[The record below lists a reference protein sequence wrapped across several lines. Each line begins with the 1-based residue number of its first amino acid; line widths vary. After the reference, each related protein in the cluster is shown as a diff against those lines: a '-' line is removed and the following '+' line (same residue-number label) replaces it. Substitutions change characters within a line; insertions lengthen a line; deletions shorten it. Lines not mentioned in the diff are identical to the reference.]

1 MSQLKVNT
9 IRHTGATTDA
19 ITLAADGTCTA
30 KLSNAGIN
38 RNLLDNGAM
47 LIKQRTVRD
56 TSNGYFL
63 DRYKTIWVGANE
75 APTISQGT
83 VASGTTPYNLGF
95 RRTWKITN
103 GNQTSQD
110 AGDYL
115 HMQQRIEA
123 QNMAGSGWN
132 YTSASSYITFSFWIK
147 SSTNQNFY
155 GYLRSV
161 DTNDKSY
168 PFETGT
174 LSADT
179 WTKITK
185 TIPGHAD
192 LRFDDD
198 IGAGLYVYIS
208 PFLGTD
214 LTDSGVTLNQWA
226 NYATGTRTP
235 DYPTGGTD
243 WWQADDA
250 TFETTGWQLEVGDV
264 ATDFEH
270 RSYQTELLNCQRY
283 FFNIKGDQYHTAGIL
298 GYALD
303 AQEVRVNVEFPVPM
317 RQEPTYTGNV
327 NGVSKDCKFKAND
340 VSSTAHWHNFAIHS
354 TNTTVNP
361 KSCTMK
367 WDKGSNHVTA
377 GEAGELEFHEDGGE
391 LQFSAD
397 L

>member
-1 MSQLKVNT
+1 MSTLKVNT
-9 IRHTGATTDA
+9 IRHTTATTDA

-47 LIKQRTVRD
+47 LIAQRGT
-56 TSNGYFL
+56 TSTTSGYNTL
-63 DRYKTIWVGANE
+63 DRYKTNYVGANE

-95 RRTWKITN
+95 RKTWKITN

-115 HMQQRIEA
+115 HMQQRLES
-123 QNMAGSGWN
+123 QHMAGSGWH
-132 YTSASSYITFSFWIK
+132 YTSASSYITFSFWLK

-161 DTNDKSY
+161 DTNDKAY

-198 IGAGLYVYIS
+198 VGAGLYVYIS
-208 PFLGTD
+208 PFLGTN

-226 NYATGTRTP
+226 NYATGTRSP
-235 DYPTGGTD
+235 DYPTGEND
-243 WWQADDA
+243 WWLSDDA

-270 RSYQTELLNCQRY
+270 RSYHTELLNCQRY
-283 FFNIKGDQYHTAGIL
+283 FYNIKGDQYDSAGIL
-298 GYALD
+298 GYALSSTELRLKVD
-303 AQEVRVNVEFPVPM
+303 FPVPM
-317 RQEPTYTGNV
+317 REMPTYVGNAW
-327 NGVSKDCKFKAND
+327 DCKFKANNT
-340 VSSTAHWHNFAIHS
+340 SGTLHW
-354 TNTTVNP
+354 TNLSMINPNTVVNP
-361 KSCTMK
+361 SKTMMK
-367 WDKGSNHVTA
+367 CVTGSSLSVTA
-377 GEAGELEFHEDGGE
+377 GECGDMEFHEDGGE
-391 LQFSAD
+391 LTFSAD